1 MINDKLSIA
10 EGKFIRV
17 ENIIEKEDSW
27 QFIKNDPQIF
37 IGFEKP
43 IKGARFTFEIEKANI
58 DFLNTVIYF
67 RTENNNFSEQN
78 KVIFQLNTKQRTNH
92 EIYFF
97 EDVCEIRLDIH
108 DADEIIKVKDIT
120 IEVLDDHDN
129 VMTCLKKNINI
140 SNNEEKIVLLSHD
153 LSGTGAPILAYNIA
167 KSLQQLNKDVVVL
180 VGQSTVSFLLK
191 KYRESN
197 IPVIFLDDNRYNYS
211 NAHVCLNYNRIKE
224 YTGDE
229 YVNIILEMLRNEGFS
244 NVITNTVVG
253 GKFVKNLKNYNF
265 KIISLI
271 HEMKT
276 TIELYGFYNYGKD
289 ISIYSDYIVFPD
301 ETVRNDFENLYKKI
315 NGKCLI
321 RPQGVYLNKKI
332 EGNKNNFYF
341 SNYGFNLD
349 DYIIMNSGTC
359 ELRKGIDLF
368 LESATILKN
377 ICDRNI
383 HYVWTGNFGGNRELE
398 GWIRNQIKK
407 SNLESNFHIIPFI
420 ENQDEYKTLL
430 SNVNIFWSTSREDPF
445 PSVVLEA
452 LNYNITVIGF
462 KNAGGINT
470 MLDNN
475 RGYLISDFN
484 VAQLASISKQII
496 EADTDELDYNSINDF
511 LNTLKFKDY
520 VDFLS
525 NTFNYQEIVKPS
537 LDLFK
542 WKKSSKLHYYE
553 LQLPNKTYEEKEAQ
567 LQYVIKNN
575 KKRRIKYANDIVL
588 LDTAIGSGNVGDE
601 IIMSYCEKIC
611 KDIFKN
617 SNFLH
622 IPTHIYDDKSENI
635 SNNFKIL
642 CGTNLIYKKMEESR
656 QLSIPNNLESMK
668 NICLLGVGMQQIG
681 LEEDMSNYSK
691 QLLNFILSSDVI
703 HSVKDNET
711 KIQLENIGITNV
723 LNTSCPTMWALTPEH
738 CKKIPVKKAEAVLTT
753 VTDYMQDSE
762 IDVKMLEILK
772 NNYSKVYIWVQG
784 QYDYEY
790 LQSLTDLKN
799 FIIIPPSLEE
809 LDKILE
815 NEDIDYIGTRL
826 HAGIRS
832 LNFLKR
838 SLIIAVDN
846 RARAIHNDT
855 NLPIMER
862 YEIEEN
868 LANWINS
875 AHETNINLPI
885 DAINK
890 WINQF
895 NQNSLRDSKLK
906 KVLLRTIKSR

>member
-1 MINDKLSIA
+1 MINDKLSIK
-10 EGKFIRV
+10 EGKFIRS
-17 ENIIEKEDSW
+17 ENIIEKEENW
-27 QFIKNDPQIF
+27 QFTKNDPQIY
-37 IGFEKP
+37 ISFEKS
-43 IKGARFTFEIEKANI
+43 IKGLRFIFELENTNI

-67 RTENNNFSEQN
+67 RTEKNNFSEQN
-78 KVIFQLNTKQRTNH
+78 KVSFQLNTKQQTNH

-97 EDVCEIRLDIH
+97 ENICEIRLDMH
-108 DADEIIKVKDIT
+108 DADEIVKVKEIK
-120 IEVLDDHDN
+120 IEVLDSRHDN
-129 VMTCLKKNINI
+129 VMTCLRKNINI
-140 SNNEEKIVLLSHD
+140 SNNKEKIVLLSHD
-153 LSGTGAPILAYNIA
+153 LSRTGAPILAYNIA

-180 VGQSTVSFLLK
+180 VGHSSMSFLQK

-197 IPVIFLDDNRYNYS
+197 ISVIFLDDNRYNYS
-211 NAHVCLNYNRIKE
+211 NAYVCLNYGRIKK
-224 YTGDE
+224 YTGDD

-253 GKFVKNLKNYNF
+253 GNFVKNLKNYNF

-289 ISIYSDYIVFPD
+289 IATYSDYIVFPD
-301 ETVRNDFENLYKKI
+301 ETVKNDFVNLYEEI

-332 EGNKNNFYF
+332 IDNENIFDF

-368 LESATILKN
+368 LEGATILKN

-398 GWIRNQIKK
+398 GWIRAQIKK
-407 SNLESNFHIIPFI
+407 ANLESNFHIIPFI
-420 ENQDEYKTLL
+420 ENQDKYKALL

-462 KNAGGINT
+462 KDAGGINT

-475 RGYLISDFN
+475 RGYLINDFN
-484 VAQLASISKQII
+484 VAKLASLSKQIL
-496 EADTDELDYNSINDF
+496 ESETDELDYDSINNF

-520 VDFLS
+520 ADFLS
-525 NTFNYQEIVKPS
+525 NMFNFQEIIKPG
-537 LDLFK
+537 LDLFE
-542 WKKSSKLHYYE
+542 WKKSSKFHYHE
-553 LQLPNKTYEEKEAQ
+553 LQLPNKTYEEKESQ
-567 LQYVIKNN
+567 LQYMIKNN
-575 KKRRIKYANDIVL
+575 KKRRKKYENDIVL
-588 LDTAIGSGNVGDE
+588 LDTAIGSDNVGDE

-611 KDIFKN
+611 KSIFKH

-622 IPTHIYDDKSENI
+622 IPTHIYDEKSEHI
-635 SNNFKIL
+635 SNYFKIL

-703 HSVKDNET
+703 HSVNDNET
-711 KIQLENIGITNV
+711 KIELEKIGITNV
-723 LNTSCPTMWALTPEH
+723 LNTSCPTMWGLTPDH
-738 CKKIPVKKAEAVLTT
+738 CKKIPVKKASAVLTT
-753 VTDYMQDSE
+753 VTDYIQDSE
-762 IDVKMLEILK
+762 IDVRMLEILK
-772 NNYSKVYIWVQG
+772 NNYSKVYIWIQG

-790 LQSLTDLKN
+790 LQSLIDLKN
-799 FIIIPPSLEE
+799 FVIIPPSLDE

-815 NEDIDYIGTRL
+815 NEDVDYVGTRL

-846 RARAIHNDT
+846 HARAIHNDT

-862 YEIEEN
+862 CEIEDN
-868 LANWINS
+868 LSDWINS
-875 AHETNINLPI
+875 IHETNIILPTE
-885 DAINK
+885 AINK
-890 WINQF
+890 WIEQF
-895 NQNSLRDSKLK
+895 NQNSLCDNKLK
-906 KVLLRTIKSR
+906 KDY

>member
-1 MINDKLSIA
+1 MIYDKLSI
-10 EGKFIRV
+10 EDGKFIRS
-17 ENIIEKEDSW
+17 ENIIEKEDCW

-37 IGFEKP
+37 IGFDKP
-43 IKGARFTFEIEKANI
+43 VKGIKLTFEIERANI
-58 DFLNTVIYF
+58 NFLNSIIYF
-67 RTENNNFSEQN
+67 RVGNNEFSEQN
-78 KVIFQLNTKQRTNH
+78 KVSFQLNTKLCTNH

-108 DADEIIKVKDIT
+108 DADEIIKVKNIT
-120 IEVLDDHDN
+120 IGVLDSHDN

-140 SNNEEKIVLLSHD
+140 SDNKEKIVLLSHD
-153 LSGTGAPILAYNIA
+153 LSRTGAPILAYNIA

-180 VGQSTVSFLLK
+180 VGHSSMSFLQK

-211 NAHVCLNYNRIKE
+211 NAYVCLNYGRIKE
-224 YTGDE
+224 YTGDD

-253 GKFVKNLKNYNF
+253 GSFVKNLKNYNF

-289 ISIYSDYIVFPD
+289 IATYSDYIVFPD
-301 ETVRNDFENLYKKI
+301 ETVKNDFVNLYEEI

-332 EGNKNNFYF
+332 TDNENIFDF

-368 LESATILKN
+368 LEGATILKN

-398 GWIRNQIKK
+398 GWIRTQIKK
-407 SNLESNFHIIPFI
+407 ANLESNFHIIPFI
-420 ENQDEYKTLL
+420 ENQDKYKALL

-462 KNAGGINT
+462 KDAGGINT

-475 RGYLISDFN
+475 RGYLINDFN
-484 VAQLASISKQII
+484 VAKLASLSKQIL
-496 EADTDELDYNSINDF
+496 ESKTDELDYDSINNF

-520 VDFLS
+520 ADFLS
-525 NTFNYQEIVKPS
+525 NMFNFQEIIKPG
-537 LDLFK
+537 LDLFE
-542 WKKSSKLHYYE
+542 WKKSSKFHYHE
-553 LQLPNKTYEEKEAQ
+553 LQLPNKTYEEKESQ

-575 KKRRIKYANDIVL
+575 KKRRKKYENDIVL
-588 LDTAIGSGNVGDE
+588 LDTAIGSDDVGDE

-611 KDIFKN
+611 KNIFKH
-617 SNFLH
+617 SNFLY
-622 IPTHIYDDKSENI
+622 IPTHIYDEKSENI
-635 SNNFKIL
+635 SNYFKIL

-668 NICLLGVGMQQIG
+668 NICLLGVGMQQVG
-681 LEEDMSNYSK
+681 LEEDMSNYTK

-703 HSVKDNET
+703 HSVTDNET
-711 KIQLENIGITNV
+711 KIQLEKIGITNV
-723 LNTSCPTMWALTPEH
+723 LNTSCPTMWGLTPDH
-738 CKKIPVKKAEAVLTT
+738 CKKIPVKKARAVLTS
-753 VTDYMQDSE
+753 VTDYIQDSE
-762 IDVKMLEILK
+762 LDVKMLEILK
-772 NNYSKVYIWVQG
+772 NNYSKVYIWIQG

-790 LQSLTDLKN
+790 LQSLMDLKN
-799 FIIIPPSLEE
+799 FVIIPPSLDE

-815 NEDIDYIGTRL
+815 NEDIDYVGTRL

-846 RARAIHNDT
+846 HARAIHNDT

-862 YEIEEN
+862 CEIEDN
-868 LANWINS
+868 LSDWINS
-875 AHETNINLPI
+875 IHETNIILPTE
-885 DAINK
+885 AINK
-890 WINQF
+890 WLEQF
-895 NQNSLRDSKLK
+895 NQNSLRDNKLK
-906 KVLLRTIKSR
+906 KRLLKF